1 MKAFDGWVEDWN
13 DGMLLDDDDAAK
25 VAYLA
30 ARAAW
35 QAAQLQWHPIETA
48 PKSGMMVRVGWWAGG
63 EWYEDLD
70 FFEDE
75 VWHNYTNHYE
85 HFCAAGSVPGMVGPK
100 EEAPYQYWMP
110 LPQPPKS

>member
-1 MKAFDGWVEDWN
+1 MN
-13 DGMLLDDDDAAK
+13 DFNEWLQGHLGYLEAAYK
-25 VAYLA
+25 VLNMDQYTLRVWELA
-30 ARAAW
+30 
-35 QAAQLQWHPIETA
+35 QPQWHPIETA